1 MKIVDHKYL
10 VFMIILSLGLLWQPV
25 NTFGDLPEKETE
37 TMRDYFD
44 TLIRDTL
51 DEALLPYDDNTVN
64 QILGTAAVESDFFT
78 FISQRGGGPGLGY
91 FQCEPATR
99 RDIIDNY
106 LEYRP
111 RLRKRLE
118 NAFGDLNV
126 SDQYFMLNLPLQ
138 IIFCYLHY
146 DRYAAWGKD
155 VYCYAAEWKRVY
167 NTPQGKGTIEKFV
180 SKYRK
185 YVEE

>member
-1 MKIVDHKYL
+1 MKTTDHRFL
-10 VFMIILSLGLLWQPV
+10 VFMIILSLGLLWNPV
-25 NTFGDLPEKETE
+25 KIFGDRSENETE
-37 TMRDYFD
+37 TIRNYSD

-51 DEALLPYDDNTVN
+51 DKALLPYDDNTVN

-78 FISQRGGGPGLGY
+78 FISQHGGGPGLGY
-91 FQCEPATR
+91 FQCQPATR

-106 LEYRP
+106 LKYRP

-118 NAFGDLNV
+118 SIFGNLNI
-126 SDQYFMLNLPLQ
+126 SDKYFMLNLPLQ

-146 DRYAAWGKD
+146 DRYAAWGKN
-155 VYCYAAEWKRVY
+155 VYCYATEWKRVY
-167 NTPQGKGTIEKFV
+167 NTPQGKGTIEKFIV
-180 SKYRK
+180 KYHQ